1 MSWKSYAVMSGATTL
16 LAAYV
21 ASPPLLVVRQG
32 AAATSPQHAA
42 TASSQPDVDIV
53 REAARL
59 EGRLRAEAA
68 FRAPARNPFRF
79 ADERLAAPH
88 RAAGTAFTRE
98 EAAPPPAA
106 EELPVI
112 VLSGIGTDVVNGATV
127 RTAVITTASSVLLAR
142 VGDMVG
148 AEYRVRTI
156 REDAVELESVGDGSI
171 RSIGFPADLR

>member
-1 MSWKSYAVMSGATTL
+1 M
-16 LAAYV
+16 
-21 ASPPLLVVRQG
+21 
-32 AAATSPQHAA
+32 
-42 TASSQPDVDIV
+42 DIV

-79 ADERLAAPH
+79 ADERRPAPH

-98 EAAPPPAA
+98 EAAAPPAA
-106 EELPVI
+106 EEPPLI

-127 RTAVITTASSVLLAR
+127 RTAVITTGSGVVLAR

-148 AEYRVRTI
+148 AEHRVRTI
-156 REDAVELESVGDGSI
+156 AEDAVELESVGDGSI
-171 RSIGFPADLR
+171 RSIGFPADIR